1 MIPRII
7 HQTWK
12 TNEIPERWRSW
23 QQSWRDRHPDY
34 AYRYWTDAD
43 NREFM
48 ALHYPDYLDVYDG
61 HKLGV
66 HRADMVRY
74 FILRHFGGIYA
85 DMDFEALKPLDP
97 LLEGKSLVFGLEPDS
112 HAVRAP
118 VIQRGLTRIVCN
130 ALIASQPRHPFW
142 DFFLPSLRAARD
154 EEDVLDA
161 TGPFIL
167 TRACDAWTGGGID
180 FLAAPLFYPIDNHQI
195 RNLPQSQWPPLLK
208 DAYALHHWQGTW
220 MRDAVLM
227 DARNRLLKGRAV
239 KATP

>member
-1 MIPRII
+1 M
-7 HQTWK
+7 
-12 TNEIPERWRSW
+12 
-23 QQSWRDRHPDY
+23 
-34 AYRYWTDAD
+34 
-43 NREFM
+43 
-48 ALHYPDYLDVYDG
+48 
-61 HKLGV
+61 
-66 HRADMVRY
+66 
-74 FILRHFGGIYA
+74 
-85 DMDFEALKPLDP
+85 
-97 LLEGKSLVFGLEPDS
+97 
-112 HAVRAP
+112 
-118 VIQRGLTRIVCN
+118 
-130 ALIASQPRHPFW
+130 
-142 DFFLPSLRAARD
+142 
-154 EEDVLDA
+154 LDA

>member
-130 ALIASQPRHPFW
+130 ALIASL
-142 DFFLPSLRAARD
+142 LPSLARSRHLTTPASSSACIASLAEMLASRAAFRPVRASARAAATRD
-154 EEDVLDA
+154 ARCSTMRAMPDVTVPAGSVGDGLPGDGVLDA
-161 TGPFIL
+161 ELDPAGPTAAFSAA
-167 TRACDAWTGGGID
+167 RCAW
-180 FLAAPLFYPIDNHQI
+180 
-195 RNLPQSQWPPLLK
+195 
-208 DAYALHHWQGTW
+208 
-220 MRDAVLM
+220 
-227 DARNRLLKGRAV
+227 
-239 KATP
+239 